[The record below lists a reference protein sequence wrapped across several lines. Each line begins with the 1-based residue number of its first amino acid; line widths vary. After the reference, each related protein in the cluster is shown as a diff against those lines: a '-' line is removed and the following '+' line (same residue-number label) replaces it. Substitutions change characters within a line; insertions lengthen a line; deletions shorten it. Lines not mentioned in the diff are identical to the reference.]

1 MSFTLSGRGAKARR
15 RSAPRLVQVT
25 AQAQSASFSAA
36 SQGSLVQMSLAC
48 ADTLHG
54 KPRNRAA

>member
-1 MSFTLSGRGAKARR
+1 M
-15 RSAPRLVQVT
+15 LVQVT

-36 SQGSLVQMSLAC
+36 SHGSLVQMSLAC

-54 KPRNRAA
+54 RPRISAA